1 MRIATKERAYR
12 DRNYSAASRCARIL
26 ARHRNAI
33 AVRKDDL
40 ATANLTRIIDAT
52 LRLSNKKG
60 FHSTTVRDLAK
71 ASGLSM
77 GGVYSYVASKEALV
91 SMILG
96 EVLATVDEVLAAPP
110 PEAAA
115 DPRAHLRW
123 IIDAHIRLSEAMQP
137 WFVFCFME
145 AKTFPA
151 RERQRTVDAEA
162 MTEGLIGEII
172 ARGVA
177 AGAFAI
183 GEVGLSAALIKPLL
197 QDWYVKRAKYRKR
210 GTTIEDYIA
219 AVTAFA
225 ERALTAA
232 PMDAETRRRA

>member
-1 MRIATKERAYR
+1 MKIATKERAYNNR
-12 DRNYSAASRCARIL
+12 SYSAAVRCARIL
-26 ARHRNAI
+26 ARNRESI
-33 AVRKDDL
+33 AVRSDDL
-40 ATANLTRIIDAT
+40 AAANLTRIIDAT

-77 GGVYSYVASKEALV
+77 GGVYSYVASKDALV

-110 PEAAA
+110 PEVAA
-115 DPRAHLRW
+115 DPRVHLRW
-123 IIDAHIRLSEAMQP
+123 IIEAHIRLSDAMEP

-145 AKTFPA
+145 AKSFPS
-151 RERQRTVDAEA
+151 RERRMSVEAEA
-162 MTEGLIGEII
+162 MTEGLIGAIVT
-172 ARGVA
+172 RGAA
-177 AGAFAI
+177 AGVFDI

-197 QDWYVKRAKYRKR
+197 QDWYVKRAKYRRR

-219 AVTAFA
+219 AVTGFA
-225 ERALTAA
+225 ERALAA
-232 PMDAETRRRA
+232 KPLEARRRA

>member
-1 MRIATKERAYR
+1 MKIATKERAYSHR
-12 DRNYSAASRCARIL
+12 SYSAASRCARIL
-26 ARHRNAI
+26 ARNREAI

-40 ATANLTRIIDAT
+40 AAANLTRIIDAT

-110 PEAAA
+110 QEVAS

-123 IIDAHIRLSEAMQP
+123 IIDAHIRLTEAMQP

-151 RERQRTVDAEA
+151 RERQMSVEAEA

-172 ARGVA
+172 ARGAA
-177 AGAFAI
+177 AGVFSI

-197 QDWYVKRAKYRKR
+197 QDWYVKRAKYRRR

-219 AVTAFA
+219 AVTTFA
-225 ERALTAA
+225 ERALTAK
-232 PMDAETRRRA
+232 PMGAETRRRA

>member
-1 MRIATKERAYR
+1 MKIATRERAYSGR
-12 DRNYSAASRCARIL
+12 SYSAASRCARIL
-26 ARHRNAI
+26 ARNRGSI

-40 ATANLTRIIDAT
+40 AIANLSRIIDAT

-77 GGVYSYVASKEALV
+77 GGVYSYFASKEALV

-110 PEAAA
+110 QEVAD
-115 DPRAHLRW
+115 DPRDHLRW
-123 IIDAHIRLSEAMQP
+123 IIEAHIRLSEAMEP

-151 RERQRTVDAEA
+151 RERQMSVDAEK

-177 AGAFAI
+177 SGVFSIA
-183 GEVGLSAALIKPLL
+183 EVGLSAALIKPLL
-197 QDWYVKRAKYRKR
+197 QDWYVKRAKYRRR
-210 GTTIEDYIA
+210 GTTIEDYIS

-225 ERALTAA
+225 ERALTAK
-232 PMDAETRRRA
+232 PMDARRRA

>member
-1 MRIATKERAYR
+1 MKVATGERAYSSR
-12 DRNYSAASRCARIL
+12 SFSAASRCARIL
-26 ARHRNAI
+26 ARNRESI

-52 LRLSNKKG
+52 LRLANKKG

-71 ASGLSM
+71 AAGLSM

-96 EVLATVDEVLAAPP
+96 EVVATVEEVLAAAP
-110 PEAAA
+110 PEVAAE
-115 DPRAHLRW
+115 PRVHLRW

-151 RERQRTVDAEA
+151 RERQMTVAAEA
-162 MTEGLIGEII
+162 MTEGLISEII
-172 ARGVA
+172 GRGVA
-177 AGAFAI
+177 AGDFSI
-183 GEVGLSAALIKPLL
+183 VEVGLSASLIKPLL

-225 ERALTAA
+225 ERALTAK
-232 PMDAETRRRA
+232 PIDAETRRRA

>member
-1 MRIATKERAYR
+1 MKIATRERVYR
-12 DRNYSAASRCARIL
+12 DRSYSAAARCARIL
-26 ARHRNAI
+26 ARNRDSI

-96 EVLATVDEVLAAPP
+96 EVLATVEEVLAAPP
-110 PEAAA
+110 QELAA
-115 DPRAHLRW
+115 DPRVHLRW
-123 IIDAHIRLSEAMQP
+123 FIDAHIRLTEAMQP

-151 RERQRTVDAEA
+151 RERQMTVDAEA

-177 AGAFAI
+177 SGAFSIA
-183 GEVGLSAALIKPLL
+183 EVGLSAALIKPLL
-197 QDWYVKRAKYRKR
+197 QDWYVKRAKYRRR
-210 GTTIEDYIA
+210 GTTIDDYIA
-219 AVTAFA
+219 AVTGFA
-225 ERALTAA
+225 ERALTAK
-232 PMDAETRRRA
+232 PIDAETRLRA

>member
-1 MRIATKERAYR
+1 MKIATRERAFSNR
-12 DRNYSAASRCARIL
+12 SYSAASRCARIL
-26 ARHRNAI
+26 ARNRGSI

-77 GGVYSYVASKEALV
+77 GGVYSYVASKAALV

-96 EVLATVDEVLAAPP
+96 EVLATVNEVLAAPP
-110 PEAAA
+110 QDVAA

-123 IIDAHIRLSEAMQP
+123 IIDAHIRLTEAMEP

-151 RERQRTVDAEA
+151 RERQMTVEAEA
-162 MTEGLIGEII
+162 MTEGLLNEIVG
-172 ARGVA
+172 RGVA
-177 AGAFAI
+177 AGVFCVPEA
-183 GEVGLSAALIKPLL
+183 GLSASLIKPLL

-210 GTTIEDYIA
+210 GTTIEEYIA

-225 ERALTAA
+225 ERALTAK
-232 PMDAETRRRA
+232 PMDAERRRCA